1 MLETGLTLI
10 TLMTAATVL
19 GLAYSVDPDAVIVE
33 PIQVPLPLEE
43 MGLSSIVVSDRVAAE
58 MHRIHDLTETNEQGR
73 GVGLGGEKNIVAAL
87 EEELN
92 VSGPVWIVRKQ
103 LGIEQYKIQGEIVAW
118 GDELEF
124 RLRGHPPGGRM
135 KVAVERGTL
144 ENFER
149 LISKAAEEVFRM
161 VDPYVLAAYYYHR
174 EEHEGDFTET
184 LGAIQ
189 AGMDP
194 DQADIHQAH
203 NLKRLHNPWA
213 RVLIADYDYD
223 GAIAKLEMALALD
236 PSYAAAYQTW
246 GEVLHAQ
253 ARYREAI
260 EMCRRAVELDPNLH
274 GAYSMW
280 GNALTA
286 LGYEDEG
293 ERARAISE
301 ALNPNNAHAY
311 FERGD
316 LYYRLGRYE
325 AALREYERGIAIDPL
340 DDRHDY
346 NVAKTRTRLGLAELE
361 KFHAYR
367 GM

>member
-1 MLETGLTLI
+1 MLETGLTLL

-19 GLAYSVDPDAVIVE
+19 GLAYSVDPDAVVIE
-33 PIQVPLPLEE
+33 PIQVPLVLDE

-58 MHRIHDLTETNEQGR
+58 MHRIHDLTETNEMGR

-103 LGIEQYKIQGEIVAW
+103 LGIVQFRIQGEIVAW

-144 ENFER
+144 ENFES
-149 LISKAAEEVFRM
+149 LIGRAAEEVFRM

-194 DQADIHQAH
+194 DQTDEHQRH
-203 NLKRLHNPWA
+203 NLKRLHNLWA
-213 RVLIADYDYD
+213 RVLLAGYDYD
-223 GAIAKLEMALALD
+223 GAVEKLKLALALD
-236 PSYAAAYQTW
+236 PGYGGAYQTW
-246 GEVLHAQ
+246 GEVLHAKAQ
-253 ARYREAI
+253 YRDAI
-260 EMCRRAVELDPNLH
+260 EMCRRAIELDPRLH

-280 GNALTA
+280 GNALSA

-293 ERARAISE
+293 ERARAISV
-301 ALNPNNAHAY
+301 ALNPGNAHAF

-325 AALREYERGIAIDPL
+325 AALKEYERGIAIDPH
-340 DDRHDY
+340 DDKHDY
-346 NVAKTRTRLGLAELE
+346 NVEKTRLRLGLAELDE
-361 KFHAYR
+361 FHAYR
-367 GM
+367 RM